1 MAVKRHDIQNQFGV
15 VHTDGTTIVGFEEK
29 PVYTSQ
35 INAGVYVLNP
45 ETLSLLSTNSYCDM
59 PNLFM
64 KLRAANMH
72 LLAFAIFESW
82 LDVGNPNDLHQA
94 RKTLSS

>member
-1 MAVKRHDIQNQFGV
+1 MKWHDIQNQFGV

-45 ETLSLLSTNSYCDM
+45 DTLSLLPTNSYYDM
-59 PNLFM
+59 PDLFE
-64 KLRAANMH
+64 AAGRQH
-72 LLAFAIFESW
+72 AFAGFRH
-82 LDVGNPNDLHQA
+82 LRVLA
-94 RKTLSS
+94 

>member
-1 MAVKRHDIQNQFGV
+1 MAVKRHDIQNPFGV
-15 VHTDGTTIVGFEEK
+15 VHTDGTKIVGFEEK

-35 INAGVYVLNP
+35 INAGVYVLDP
-45 ETLSLLSTNSYCDM
+45 ETLSLLPKNSYCDM

-82 LDVGNPNDLHQA
+82 LDVGNPNDLNQA
-94 RKTLSS
+94 RETLTS